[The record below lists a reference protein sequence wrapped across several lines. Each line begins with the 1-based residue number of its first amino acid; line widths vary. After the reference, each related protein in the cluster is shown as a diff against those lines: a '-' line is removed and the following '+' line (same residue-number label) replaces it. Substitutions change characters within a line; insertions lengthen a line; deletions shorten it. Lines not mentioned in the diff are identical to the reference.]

1 MSVDCCLWYVVKK
14 NTSNMI
20 TDSFFDQLDLNHDG
34 HVSRSE
40 LHAAATRLG
49 WHWSEAP
56 ILALLDLLTIRKP
69 ISRKQFTAAMQLI
82 QEDPMG
88 PYGEVLLMSPHFSK
102 KSPPEFAQHPPV
114 PPALAGGESNCRQQ
128 QQPPDGG
135 FENDLVTVLGKNAGK
150 GIAGAYHRLRNSL
163 ATNQMS
169 TGDAALLIID
179 PQRSFTKGV
188 WMESIGDSAASDVAP
203 IEIAF
208 NNCAGILNFL
218 YGQVEIMFS
227 RCPFPPGSYDWDD
240 RLADIID
247 RRQLYFI
254 KPGNSVLFPP
264 FNGFKQWTARCIDQG
279 IKTLVIGGCTLNSCV
294 RVSAIEIQQMFKRK
308 HLQVVV
314 DLSICG
320 ARLRNYLPSPLYGEV
335 SAVASAVSQMATAGV
350 QVVRRVEWQ

>member
-1 MSVDCCLWYVVKK
+1 
-14 NTSNMI
+14 MI
-20 TDSFFDQLDLNHDG
+20 TDSLFDQLDLNHDG

-56 ILALLDLLTIRKP
+56 ILALLDLLTIPKP
-69 ISRKQFTAAMQLI
+69 ISHQQFTSILQQI
-82 QEDPMG
+82 QEDPLG
-88 PYGEVLLMSPHFSK
+88 PYGKVLLNAPVFSMK
-102 KSPPEFAQHPPV
+102 PQAAIDPIITRITTPV
-114 PPALAGGESNCRQQ
+114 GADSSSIQQ
-128 QQPPDGG
+128 QSRANHKNKNLPEAI
-135 FENDLVTVLGKNAGK
+135 ENKFGKETATD
-150 GIAGAYHRLRNSL
+150 YHRWLNTFAPHSV
-163 ATNQMS
+163 A

-188 WMESIGDSAASDVAP
+188 WMQSIGDGAAIDVEP
-203 IEIAF
+203 IVIAF
-208 NNCAGILNFL
+208 NNCRGVLDYL
-218 YGQVEIMFS
+218 YGRMEIMFS

-240 RLADIID
+240 RLVDIID

-254 KPGNSVLFPP
+254 KPGNSVVFPP
-264 FNGFKQWTARCIDQG
+264 FNGFKQWTGRCIDQG

-294 RVSAIEIQQMFKRK
+294 RVSAIEIQQMFKSK

-335 SAVASAVSQMATAGV
+335 SAVASAVSQMAPAGV
-350 QVVRRVEWQ
+350 QVVRRVEWSRF